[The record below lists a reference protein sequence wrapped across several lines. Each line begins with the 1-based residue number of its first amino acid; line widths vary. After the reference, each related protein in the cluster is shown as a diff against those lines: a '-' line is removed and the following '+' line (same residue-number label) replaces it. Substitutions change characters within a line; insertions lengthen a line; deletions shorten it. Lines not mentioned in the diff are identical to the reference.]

1 MKTLLTWFLI
11 FGIVLQSLGKL
22 VVWAGYELNLSYI
35 AKELCIE
42 KEKKDS
48 CCKGKCYLK
57 KELKETESKEESSSV
72 KEKYEMMPGDLGSTL
87 VLQVFSVETIVK
99 NNIQE
104 LFVLNGFKGSVF
116 HPPHVA

>member
-42 KEKKDS
+42 KEKRS
-48 CCKGKCYLK
+48 
-57 KELKETESKEESSSV
+57 
-72 KEKYEMMPGDLGSTL
+72 
-87 VLQVFSVETIVK
+87 
-99 NNIQE
+99 
-104 LFVLNGFKGSVF
+104 
-116 HPPHVA
+116 